1 MTLSASMV
9 KELRDKSGAGMMDCK
24 KALVETNGKIEDAID
39 WLRKQGLSA
48 VAKKSSRVAAEGLIG
63 ICVNGLQGAMIEI
76 NSETDFVARN
86 ELFQNFV
93 KKCSFLVLKHKSDIH
108 VLKDLPF
115 SDTGRSVDQE
125 LSNNIATIG
134 ENMNIRRAEYLE
146 VSKGVLVSYIHNKV
160 SEHLGK
166 LGVMV
171 AIESQAE
178 ENRLLDVGKQIA
190 MHIAATSPKSLDID
204 DLDSDIINRE
214 KEVLIEQAM
223 SSGKPKE
230 IAEKMVQG
238 RLQKFFQ
245 EVVLNEQISVIDG
258 ETKIKD
264 VIKKL
269 SNDLGTEVKIKD
281 FKILKLG
288 EGIEVAENDFA
299 AEVASTAGISN

>member
-1 MTLSASMV
+1 MALSASMV
-9 KELRDKSGAGMMDCK
+9 KELREKSGAGMMDCK
-24 KALVETNGKIEDAID
+24 KALIESNGNMEEAID

-63 ICVNGLQGAMIEI
+63 VTIKGTKGGIIEI

-93 KKCSFLVLKHKSDIH
+93 KTCSDLVLHSKNDIN
-108 VLKDLPF
+108 VLKKLAFPKTDK
-115 SDTGRSVDQE
+115 TVDQE
-125 LSNNIATIG
+125 LSHNIATIG

-146 VSKGVLVSYIHNKV
+146 ISEGILVSYIHNKV
-160 SEHLGK
+160 AEDLGK
-166 LGVMV
+166 LGVIV
-171 AIESQAE
+171 AIESKANANDLFE
-178 ENRLLDVGKQIA
+178 TGKQIA
-190 MHIAATSPKSLDID
+190 MHIAATSPKSLNVN
-204 DLDSDIINRE
+204 DLDENLVERE

-238 RLQKFFQ
+238 RMQKFFQ
-245 EVVLNEQISVIDG
+245 EVVLNEQIFVVDG

-264 VIKKL
+264 LLKKL
-269 SNDLGTEVKIKD
+269 SQDLGTEVVIKD

-288 EGIEVAENDFA
+288 DGIEVIENDFA
-299 AEVASTAGISN
+299 ADVAATAAIN

>member
-1 MTLSASMV
+1 MSLSASMV
-9 KELRDKSGAGMMDCK
+9 KNLREKSGAGMMDCK
-24 KALVETNGKIEDAID
+24 KALVETNGNMEDAID

-63 ICVNGLQGAMIEI
+63 ISVNGFQGAMVEI

-93 KKCSFLVLKHKSDIH
+93 KKCSKIVLTHKSDIND
-108 VLKDLPF
+108 LKDLPF
-115 SDTGRSVDQE
+115 PDTGRSVDQE
-125 LSNNIATIG
+125 LKNNIAIIG

-146 VSKGVLVSYIHNKV
+146 VSEGVLVSYIHNKV
-160 SEHLGK
+160 TEDLGK
-166 LGVMV
+166 LGVIV
-171 AIESQAE
+171 AIESQAKKDQ
-178 ENRLLDVGKQIA
+178 LLDIGKQIA
-190 MHIAATSPKSLDID
+190 MHIAATSPKSLNIE
-204 DLDSDIINRE
+204 DLDSELVERE
-214 KEVLIEQAM
+214 KVVLINQAM

-245 EVVLNEQISVIDG
+245 EVVLNEQVSVIDG

-269 SNDLGTEVKIKD
+269 SNDVGTEVKISN

-299 AEVASTAGISN
+299 AEVAATANIK